1 MGHFRKVKGREAKR
15 CRAVQ
20 LKEKVDT
27 DSTDKWPS
35 QKMSI
40 TESKSEKE
48 SERPLITSD
57 TLVQLLVM
65 FPKFPLKFSFQPGS
79 PGLWNLPSSA
89 PMMGGLTICSSET
102 RVVSVVPTSLPVQ
115 TNRHQELRKKHL

>member
-1 MGHFRKVKGREAKR
+1 MQSVSHKEKRLRRHTLHRQNVGHFRKVKGREAKR

-65 FPKFPLKFSFQPGS
+65 FPKFPLKFSHSNPVHLDSG
-79 PGLWNLPSSA
+79 
-89 PMMGGLTICSSET
+89 TC
-102 RVVSVVPTSLPVQ
+102 LPVP
-115 TNRHQELRKKHL
+115 L